1 MKERIDAIRR
11 SLEQEIA
18 AVRHE
23 IEVELPKRIDEARSK
38 GDLSENAEYE
48 SAKDEQ
54 RYQAIRMLQ
63 LQHRLTKLSQIN
75 LEDVDK
81 TSVGLYSVVDL
92 EEVGADRHVT
102 YELVLAEEMD
112 AKNGMISILSPVGQQ
127 LRGAKAGDTVT
138 ITTPARTFKMKVHG
152 FTNILGERFD
162 A

>member
-11 SLEQEIA
+11 DLEKEIA
-18 AVRHE
+18 AVQHE

-138 ITTPARTFKMKVHG
+138 ITTPARSFKMKVHG

>member
-11 SLEQEIA
+11 DLEQEIA